1 MSTRTSTRAHIH
13 THAHSHTTHNTRTAH
28 SWETRTGES
37 VTEFASSRPRC
48 VAACAWLRVLRCL
61 VQLQA
66 DTLVA
71 PPSSHVP
78 PACSPASV
86 AGLTR
91 THTCVHTSCV
101 RSSGEETTQ
110 RAAGLTG
117 ARLVSPL
124 SPSRNLNGGRSC
136 RRPWRRD
143 AEFQTAKRDISERRR
158 RRRVCG
164 RVSEARAVCAAWRG
178 LINAFV
184 CVQLHKR
191 DTETMSQGA

>member
-143 AEFQTAKRDISERRR
+143 AEFQTGHFGTEAEAQGLRKSERGTSCLCRLAWFDKCI
-158 RRRVCG
+158 RVY
-164 RVSEARAVCAAWRG
+164 ATP
-178 LINAFV
+178 
-184 CVQLHKR
+184 QKR
-191 DTETMSQGA
+191 H